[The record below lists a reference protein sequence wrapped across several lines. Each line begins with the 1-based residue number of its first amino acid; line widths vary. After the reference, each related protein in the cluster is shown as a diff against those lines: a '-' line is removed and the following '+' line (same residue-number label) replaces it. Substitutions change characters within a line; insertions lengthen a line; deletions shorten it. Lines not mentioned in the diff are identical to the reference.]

1 MMKTNNYYR
10 QQLVERL
17 FWAACTTFA
26 VMGISAL
33 HDNLERSLVNT
44 LFSFNSRPATAIQ
57 PQLSN
62 PFTDETIVALTC
74 STASE
79 NFQSAK
85 IVGDR
90 Q

>member
-1 MMKTNNYYR
+1 MKTTNYYR
-10 QQLVERL
+10 QQLAERL
-17 FWAACTTFA
+17 FWAACTTVA

-44 LFSFNSRPATAIQ
+44 LFSSNLRPATATL

-62 PFTDETIVALTC
+62 PFTDEKIVALTC
-74 STASE
+74 STVFE
-79 NFQSAK
+79 NFESAN

>member
-1 MMKTNNYYR
+1 MKTTNYCR
-10 QQLVERL
+10 QQLAERL
-17 FWAACTTFA
+17 FWAACTTVA

-44 LFSFNSRPATAIQ
+44 LFSSNLRPATATL

-62 PFTDETIVALTC
+62 PLTDETMVALTC
-74 STASE
+74 STAFES
-79 NFQSAK
+79 FGSAQ

-90 Q
+90 E